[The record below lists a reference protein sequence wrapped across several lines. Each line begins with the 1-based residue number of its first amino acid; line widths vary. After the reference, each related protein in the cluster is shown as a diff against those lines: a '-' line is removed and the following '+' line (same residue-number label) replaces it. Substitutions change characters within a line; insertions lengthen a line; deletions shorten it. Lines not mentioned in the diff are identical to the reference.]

1 MNKDEPYGR
10 IASSMLKKQR
20 RKNGGMGVRGGEE
33 ERWEE
38 QGEEGEIP
46 LAEKG

>member
-1 MNKDEPYGR
+1 MCTRPGWYTMNKDEPYGR

-33 ERWEE
+33 ER
-38 QGEEGEIP
+38 
-46 LAEKG
+46 